1 MLRLMTALIWRM
13 VERDSVQQPA
23 SAVVVVVVVVGG
35 EGGG

>member
-23 SAVVVVVVVVGG
+23 SVVVVVVGG